1 MRQIKERRRNFNEAL
16 YFRSLPP
23 TSSVGQG
30 PLEGLGMVGRV
41 ERRGG
46 EEREQINY
54 QGDAKDRSTL
64 QRNGRRNAH
73 IPVSHLLSP
82 IPSVHCS
89 K

>member
-1 MRQIKERRRNFNEAL
+1 MRQIKERRRNFNEVL

-30 PLEGLGMVGRV
+30 PLEGLGVVVRV
-41 ERRGG
+41 EGRERGT
-46 EEREQINY
+46 EQINY
-54 QGDAKDRSTL
+54 QGDAKDRSAL
-64 QRNGRRNAH
+64 QGNGKRNAH

-82 IPSVHCS
+82 IPSVRCS